1 MLILGL
7 FSGYHDA
14 SACLTDDYRL
24 VAAVAQERMTRRKS
38 DGGRLPVEAMEEVF
52 RVAGAAKRDVGAV
65 VLGRGPFP
73 MRYYTHLPPGR
84 RIERAARALAGREK
98 QKSMERECVRYRRT
112 DSEAM
117 FDAARFLSDMGL
129 PPGIP
134 VRFFNHHMAHALPSL
149 FHTDWDD
156 ALLYTSDGGG
166 DNVQYSIRAFRD
178 GRLDTWCGDDA
189 ALARPMRIDSLG
201 LAYGYATEALGFR
214 INRHEGKLT
223 GLAAFGAP
231 EIAPALAAHFSVD
244 EAGEVRSDF
253 ADNTAMRA
261 FILGWAKD
269 RPREV
274 VAASVQKV
282 LEDATLSALERLVA
296 RAGGTRRVGLSGGV
310 FGNVRLNQKIV
321 ERLGLDEA
329 FIYPA
334 MSDQGLP
341 HGGVLQ
347 FLLERDGLPAWLRQ
361 RHRLD
366 HLYLGRDW
374 GAEAD
379 RVLAGTPGLK
389 PADLHGLSPVAA
401 AAKRMA
407 AGAAIAIFTKGMEY
421 GPRALGARSIIAAP
435 GNAGINQSLN
445 DRLDRS
451 EFMPFAPV
459 VREEDATTVFDLPRA
474 SLYAARFMTITCDV
488 RPEWRER
495 VAAAVH
501 VDGTARPQVIA
512 RAANPLYH
520 DAITEFARLTGV
532 PVLINTSFN
541 AHEEPIINTPQ
552 ECARALVDDRVDGVL
567 TEGGLYVR
575 G

>member
-14 SACLTDDYRL
+14 SACLCDDYRL
-24 VAAVAQERMTRRKS
+24 VAAVAQERMTRRKA
-38 DGGRLPVEAMEEVF
+38 DGGRIPVEAMEECF
-52 RVAGAAKRDVGAV
+52 RVAGASKADVGAV

-73 MRYYTHLPPGR
+73 MRYYTHLPLDR
-84 RIERAARALAGREK
+84 RIERAARAVAGKEK
-98 QKSMERECVRYRRT
+98 HKSMERECVRYRRT
-112 DSEAM
+112 DSAAM
-117 FDAARFLSDMGL
+117 FDAALFLADMGL
-129 PPGIP
+129 PAGIP
-134 VRFFNHHMAHALPSL
+134 VVFFNHHLAHALPTL

-166 DNVQYSIRAFRD
+166 DNVQYSIRAFRE
-178 GRLDTWCGDDA
+178 GRLTTWYGEDEE
-189 ALARPMRIDSLG
+189 LARPMRIDSLG

-231 EIAPALAAHFSVD
+231 EIAGELAAHFSVTD
-244 EAGEVRSDF
+244 TGEVLSDF
-253 ADNTAMRA
+253 ADYPAMRR
-261 FILGWAKD
+261 FVFDWARGK
-269 RPREV
+269 PREV

-282 LEDATLSALERLVA
+282 LEDATLAAVERLVA

-310 FGNVRLNQKIV
+310 FGNVRLNQKIA
-321 ERLGLDEA
+321 EHLGLAEA

-347 FLLERDGLPAWLRQ
+347 FLLERDGLAAWLRQ
-361 RHRLD
+361 RHRLE

-374 GAEAD
+374 GEEAD
-379 RVLAGTPGLK
+379 RVLGGTRGLRA
-389 PADLHGLSPVAA
+389 ADLEGLSPAA
-401 AAKRMA
+401 ATAKRLL
-407 AGAAIAIFTKGMEY
+407 AGEAIAIFTKGMEY
-421 GPRALGARSIIAAP
+421 GPRALGARSILAAP
-435 GNAGINQSLN
+435 FDVGINQSLN

-459 VREEDATTVFDLPRA
+459 VREEDADRIFDLGKA
-474 SLYAARFMTITCDV
+474 KAYAARFMTITCDV

-495 VAAAVH
+495 IAASVH
-501 VDGTARPQVIA
+501 VDGTARPQVIS

-520 DAITEFARLTGV
+520 DIISEFAALTGV

-541 AHEEPIINTPQ
+541 AHEEPIINTPG
-552 ECARALVDDRVDGVL
+552 ECARALLDDRVDGVV
-567 TEGGLYVR
+567 TER
-575 G
+575 GIYLRG